1 VFGLDEVIARLGLGS
16 GSALLALGV
25 SLLLGLR
32 HATDPDHLTAVSTL
46 VLSDE
51 RQGARRSAALGLAWG
66 LGHATTLA
74 VFGLPVVLFGN
85 HLPPVVQQ
93 AAEIVIGA
101 VIAGLALRLLVRW
114 KRGRL
119 HLHPHTHGAI
129 RHAHPHVHENRAVHG
144 GAIEHEHPAAH
155 EHAHADALGRTPL
168 AAFGIGLVHGI
179 GGSAAVGILL
189 VAAIPGR
196 ATAALALG
204 LFAAGTALSMS
215 VVSAVFGQAL
225 TRGPLAR
232 PLAGLVPA
240 LGALSLLFGVWY
252 ALTAFQTLRQGL

>member
-1 VFGLDEVIARLGLGS
+1 VFGLDEVVARLGLS
-16 GSALLALGV
+16 FGSALPALGAA
-25 SLLLGLR
+25 LLLGLR

-51 RQGARRSAALGLAWG
+51 RQGTRRSAALGLAWG

-74 VFGLPVVLFGN
+74 AFGLPVVLFGN

-93 AAEIVIGA
+93 AAEIAIGA
-101 VIAGLALRLLVRW
+101 VIAALALRLLVRW

-119 HLHPHTHGAI
+119 HMHPHTHGAI
-129 RHAHPHVHENRAVHG
+129 RHAHPHVHEDRAAQEHAVEHG
-144 GAIEHEHPAAH
+144 HPEAH

-189 VAAIPGR
+189 VAAIPER
-196 ATAALALG
+196 ALAAAALG

-215 VVSAVFGQAL
+215 VASAAFGQAL
-225 TRGPLAR
+225 TRGPLVR

-240 LGALSLLFGVWY
+240 LGGLSLVFGIWY
-252 ALTAFQTLRQGL
+252 ALTAFRTLRQVL